1 MTCIVFVEFIN
12 VFETVFGI
20 ELAYLLKK
28 KNAMHLESQKYLIIM

>member
-1 MTCIVFVEFIN
+1 MTCVVFVEFIS

-28 KNAMHLESQKYLIIM
+28 NAMHLESQKYSIIM